1 MLLLLRCIKHVLDHI
16 SKHLELYSATRRIF
30 NSLLDVSE
38 YGQTQSF
45 VFDILNYLLLQTGAD
60 LSQYP
65 LIWPGLWRQVR
76 VSDPSKRY
84 PLSQLVLHVEPYL
97 LSQSPTRKPFNGG
110 SNVWHRKTK
119 KGTKHITRPLTI
131 ITTHCHCYFNFT
143 WYLSIVVRIMLNAW
157 ISYNSTC
164 HIASTQYL
172 SRGSIKTIMR
182 PVCDR
187 CP

>member
-1 MLLLLRCIKHVLDHI
+1 MYQTLKIVLDHI
-16 SKHLELYSATRRIF
+16 SKHLEVYSATRRILK
-30 NSLLDVSE
+30 SLLDVSE

-45 VFDILNYLLLQTGAD
+45 VFDILNNLLLQTGAD

-110 SNVWHRKTK
+110 SNGWHSKTK
-119 KGTKHITRPLTI
+119 KGTKHTTIPLTI

-143 WYLSIVVRIMLNAW
+143 SVSFDCSADNAW
-157 ISYNSTC
+157 ISYNNSTC

-172 SRGSIKTIMR
+172 SRESIKTIMR

-187 CP
+187 YP